1 MKPVP
6 IAVVVFCAVV
16 ARVAAD
22 TRYVSPS
29 GSGTPPYTNWA
40 TAATTIQVAVDFA
53 SAGELILVGDGIYN
67 SGTTLTPGGTTS
79 NRVVVNKAVIVQS
92 ANGPANCVVVG
103 HKINNSYAVR
113 CAYVGNS
120 AQLIGLTLS
129 NGFAPSWPTLVE
141 SSGAG
146 VFIAP
151 PAVVS
156 NCIITCCE
164 SRGKGGGACL
174 NGGGLLTHCTLTTN
188 TSTSWVGGGVYLN
201 NGGEVRNCTIRNNLG
216 YTGGGVYCN
225 TNGVIA
231 DSTIA
236 DNNHGGVYLR
246 VAGLLTNCVVAQN
259 WSGEEAGGVQGQY
272 GGRIIGCTIV
282 SNESFNSG
290 GGGAQSY
297 YGPLFIDNCTIAY
310 NTCTNTSS
318 NSGGGGVMLLS
329 GGWIEDS
336 VIRDNFGENGGGIFI
351 GINTSSIN
359 IVRTRIDHNRAQKY
373 GGGVHG
379 SGAGVATP
387 VYFSTCTICNN
398 SASNDGAGVNYSI
411 NIELR
416 DCLFTNNLTF
426 KSGGGIYLD
435 DYNSSA
441 TTLVRGCVLAYNT
454 AYGSGGGL
462 YVNRA
467 MVQHSLI
474 YNNFATNYGGAFVQR
489 ATLRNCEVMFNRAQS
504 IAGVIALTTSLVEN
518 CTICDN
524 TAASSNSIGGLSI
537 RSGSLARNTIVY
549 YNTPRDI
556 QNGYGG
562 SSGVVYFAHCCL
574 ATNFTSGANV
584 FANPMFNN
592 HAGYD
597 YRLLEGSPCVN
608 AGTNQPW
615 MFQPYPNG
623 VDIYGN
629 PRVQELI
636 VDIGAVE
643 GVIPEPLTAFLVVCA
658 VVVLRK
664 RCPF

>member
-6 IAVVVFCAVV
+6 IAVALLCTVVTLVTAE
-16 ARVAAD
+16 

-40 TAATTIQVAVDFA
+40 TAAKTIQIAVDFA
-53 SAGELILVGDGIYN
+53 GAGDLILVGDGIYN
-67 SGTTLTPGGTTS
+67 TGTTLTPGGTTS

-92 ANGPANCVVVG
+92 ANGPANCTVVG

-113 CAYVGNS
+113 CAYVGS
-120 AQLIGLTLS
+120 GAQLIGLTLS

-156 NCIITCCE
+156 NCVITCCE

-174 NGGGLLTHCTLTTN
+174 DGGGLLTHCTVTTN
-188 TSTSWVGGGVYLN
+188 NSTSWVGGGVYLN
-201 NGGEVRNCTIRNNLG
+201 NGGEVRNCSIRNNLG

-231 DSTIA
+231 DSTIVG
-236 DNNHGGVYLR
+236 NRENGVYLH
-246 VAGLLTNCVVAQN
+246 VGGLVTNCVIARN
-259 WSGEEAGGVQGQY
+259 TSSDEAGGVHGQL

-290 GGGAQSY
+290 GGGVQCY
-297 YGPLFIDNCTIAY
+297 YGPVFIDNCMIAY
-310 NTCTNTSS
+310 NRCTNTSS
-318 NSGGGGVMLLS
+318 NSGGGGVSMLS

-351 GINTSSIN
+351 GIYTNSIT

-379 SGAGVATP
+379 QGRGLATP
-387 VYFSTCTICNN
+387 AYFSTCTICNN
-398 SASNDGAGVNYSI
+398 SASNNGGGLNYSI

-416 DCLFTNNLTF
+416 DCLFTNNLTHNI
-426 KSGGGIYLD
+426 GGAIYLD

-441 TTLVRGCVLAYNT
+441 TTLVRGCTLAYNT
-454 AYGSGGGL
+454 AYDSAGGL
-462 YVNRA
+462 YANRA
-467 MVQHSLI
+467 IVQHSLI
-474 YNNFATNYGGAFVQR
+474 YNNFATNYGGALVQR
-489 ATLRNCEVMFNRAQS
+489 ATLRNCEVMFNKAQS
-504 IAGVIALTTSLVEN
+504 VGGVLALITALVEN

-524 TAASSNSIGGLSI
+524 TAVSSNSIGGLSI
-537 RSGSLARNTIVY
+537 GSGSLARNTVIY

-556 QNGYGG
+556 RIGYGG
-562 SSGVVYFAHCCL
+562 SSGVAYFAHCSL
-574 ATNFTSGANV
+574 STNFTSGANV
-584 FANPMFNN
+584 YGNPLFNN

-597 YRLLEGSPCVN
+597 YRLLEGSPCIN

-615 MFQPYPNG
+615 MFEPYPNG

-629 PRVQELI
+629 PRVQNLI

-643 GVIPEPLTAFLVVCA
+643 GVIPEPLTTVMVVCCA
-658 VVVLRK
+658 FALRK
-664 RCPF
+664 R